1 MNLQKIL
8 AVVFVLIAMGLGF
21 DFHSDISYPEG
32 PGGYFKNDYIGQFGP
47 LAICVELLVAGI
59 HLFRSHPKANFTLA
73 LFGFTALLDPV
84 FNAVGLITTNVPVY
98 GTMLFIFCAIPAL
111 WIAFTN
117 TFDLGRIS
125 WPRAAGSFVLGI
137 LVELFFN
144 DW

>member
-1 MNLQKIL
+1 MKLQKIP
-8 AVVFVLIAMGLGF
+8 ATTFILIALWLGF
-21 DFHSDISYPEG
+21 DFYEDPVG
-32 PGGYFKNDYIGQFGP
+32 LGGYFEKDYFNQFGP

-59 HLFRSHPKANFTLA
+59 HLFRNHSKANFTLA

-84 FNAVGLITTNVPVY
+84 FNALGLFTTNVPVY

-125 WPRAAGSFVLGI
+125 WPKAAGSFALGVV
-137 LVELFFN
+137 VELFFN
-144 DW
+144 VWY